1 MSQRRGGQYQYQKI
15 TTTTTRT
22 VTNNPINKTF
32 PQAGQKGK
40 IDVTVLKNKNVQFF
54 KCNKCGKLK
63 YKLDEKQTTYESGSM
78 TRKTDIIEKYSKY
91 NVAAKTICPVCRNPK
106 TKCSCKK
113 QRSISVSTVG
123 IRRSQNAGQIDLTPK
138 VKINLNPE
146 KIKKAVEEQRRIA
159 EEEKNC

>member
-54 KCNKCGKLK
+54 KA
-63 YKLDEKQTTYESGSM
+63 EKEESILRNQEKRS
-78 TRKTDIIEKYSKY
+78 RKW
-91 NVAAKTICPVCRNPK
+91 
-106 TKCSCKK
+106 
-113 QRSISVSTVG
+113 
-123 IRRSQNAGQIDLTPK
+123 
-138 VKINLNPE
+138 
-146 KIKKAVEEQRRIA
+146 
-159 EEEKNC
+159 